1 MASIES
7 STTGP
12 VQQAGR
18 LFPIL
23 TAGLTIGV
31 FTLIACVSFGAL
43 IFSGEL
49 ASHLSTGIQL
59 ALFGAVMVVGI
70 SSLLSSYPGI
80 IAGPHHTTAAVLG
93 LTVNTIIASIASVAE
108 ERQILL
114 TAVATIMLNSLVMGI
129 FFFGVGWFKLG
140 ELIRFIPYPVI
151 GGFLAGT
158 GWLLLEGSF
167 HFMVKGHIDF
177 AHLDYLF
184 KSETLLTWLPGIG
197 FGILLF
203 IAFRRYHHN
212 LLVLLLLSVVA
223 IAVFY
228 GVLKITGN
236 SLEWS
241 NKAGLLLG
249 SFSGKTV
256 KEPLPLVA
264 ITGANWGAIAKQI
277 PKLASLWLIDII
289 GLLFSVSNIEIA
301 VHRHIHLDRELKVAG
316 IASFVAG
323 LGGGFSGFPLS
334 ADTALVYR
342 LTGAKRAVGLIAA
355 AFCTLVLFWG
365 MPALHF
371 CPKFLV
377 GGILVFLGL
386 DLLWDWVYLTW
397 FKLPKADYMI
407 ILLIL
412 LVIVSFGFLQGIALG
427 IVAAVILF
435 AVNYSQIGVAKRV
448 FSGASSGSH
457 VQRST
462 SQEKILQEQGE
473 GTCIIELHGLIFFG
487 TAHKLLNQI
496 RKRVN
501 DRSLS
506 PLRFLILDFRLVSGL
521 DTSAVLSFLKLEQLA
536 KEQDFLVLFTDI
548 AKSDER
554 KLRQGGCLSDSETN
568 NRIFPDLDRGLEY
581 CENCILQAHNSVN
594 TQFTSVQE
602 QLQTFLPEGSDSER
616 LRKYLEPRHLE
627 EGEFLFHQGD
637 NPNGL
642 YFLESGQVSVFLEL
656 ADGKTKRLRT
666 YQSGTILGEIG
677 LYANIPRSAS
687 VIADAPS
694 YLYHLSGEAFAKIE
708 REDSHLA
715 ASFHK
720 FIVNLLSERL
730 QRRETELRNLLN

>member
-1 MASIES
+1 
-7 STTGP
+7 
-12 VQQAGR
+12 
-18 LFPIL
+18 
-23 TAGLTIGV
+23 
-31 FTLIACVSFGAL
+31 
-43 IFSGEL
+43 
-49 ASHLSTGIQL
+49 
-59 ALFGAVMVVGI
+59 
-70 SSLLSSYPGI
+70 
-80 IAGPHHTTAAVLG
+80 
-93 LTVNTIIASIASVAE
+93 
-108 ERQILL
+108 
-114 TAVATIMLNSLVMGI
+114 
-129 FFFGVGWFKLG
+129 
-140 ELIRFIPYPVI
+140 
-151 GGFLAGT
+151 
-158 GWLLLEGSF
+158 
-167 HFMVKGHIDF
+167 
-177 AHLDYLF
+177 
-184 KSETLLTWLPGIG
+184 
-197 FGILLF
+197 
-203 IAFRRYHHN
+203 
-212 LLVLLLLSVVA
+212 
-223 IAVFY
+223 
-228 GVLKITGN
+228 
-236 SLEWS
+236 
-241 NKAGLLLG
+241 
-249 SFSGKTV
+249 
-256 KEPLPLVA
+256 
-264 ITGANWGAIAKQI
+264 
-277 PKLASLWLIDII
+277 
-289 GLLFSVSNIEIA
+289 
-301 VHRHIHLDRELKVAG
+301 
-316 IASFVAG
+316 
-323 LGGGFSGFPLS
+323 
-334 ADTALVYR
+334 
-342 LTGAKRAVGLIAA
+342 
-355 AFCTLVLFWG
+355 
-365 MPALHF
+365 
-371 CPKFLV
+371 
-377 GGILVFLGL
+377 
-386 DLLWDWVYLTW
+386 
-397 FKLPKADYMI
+397 
-407 ILLIL
+407 
-412 LVIVSFGFLQGIALG
+412 
-427 IVAAVILF
+427 
-435 AVNYSQIGVAKRV
+435 
-448 FSGASSGSH
+448 

-548 AKSDER
+548 ASTDWQ
-554 KLRQGGCLSDSETN
+554 KLRQGGCLRDSETN

-627 EGEFLFHQGD
+627 EEEFLFHQGD